1 MMLDVLGE
9 QYYLN
14 INAIDNFID
23 RPDFSG
29 TGENQHISV
38 IKFEIVKTFTDV
50 IFSEMQPVDE
60 KMIASKNSN
69 DLSVSFRLA
78 WNTMLFNKF
87 IQKL

>member
-9 QYYLN
+9 KYYLN
-14 INAIDNFID
+14 INAIDSFVD
-23 RPDFSG
+23 RPEFSG
-29 TGENQHISV
+29 TGESQHISV
-38 IKFEIVKTFTDV
+38 IKYEIIKILTEVV
-50 IFSEMQPVDE
+50 FSEMQPIDE
-60 KMIASKNSN
+60 KMISKSQ